1 MIHIFN
7 YQPIKSNKMSS
18 STKCGV
24 ITRRSSRNSE
34 KYGVIIFGI
43 TQTLKENIKLAS
55 TYYLPREVRMEH
67 IADTYTILCELFQ
80 LYRINSICYT
90 AAKTTKK
97 CLNSMF
103 STAFKRIPIMM
114 AEIQRYPYG
123 KGYYNALV
131 SALSKFRIMYK
142 KSKNSDTYK
151 AVLFSRVEV
160 PIDIFRL
167 IMEYYIE

>member
-1 MIHIFN
+1 
-7 YQPIKSNKMSS
+7 MSS

-34 KYGVIIFGI
+34 KCGRIIFGI
-43 TQTLKENIKLAS
+43 TQTLRANIKLAS
-55 TYYLPREVRMEH
+55 AYYLPREVRMTY

-80 LYRINSICYT
+80 LYRNNSICYT
-90 AAKTTKK
+90 AAKTTTK

-131 SALSKFRIMYK
+131 SALNKFRIMYK

-160 PIDIFRL
+160 PNDIFRL